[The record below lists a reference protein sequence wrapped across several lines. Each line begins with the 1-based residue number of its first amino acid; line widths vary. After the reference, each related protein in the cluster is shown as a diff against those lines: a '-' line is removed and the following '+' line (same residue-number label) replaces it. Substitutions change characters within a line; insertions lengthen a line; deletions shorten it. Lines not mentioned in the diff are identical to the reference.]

1 MLRNQDL
8 NLLPIFDALVQER
21 QLSRAAERLSMSQ
34 PAVSKALK
42 RLRLSFKDELFVRTR
57 RGLKPTPRALRLH
70 NTLAPALNVIRQS
83 YDAYPFSPEQVDRAF
98 DVTMNSTVELVAM
111 PIIAAH
117 LHRVAPRAVVRV
129 HPDYLPDIPTRLKD
143 GRLDCA
149 VEFVDLPDDQFD
161 SRFMVEE
168 TLVTICAP
176 DHPKAGQRLSIDEFQ
191 ALPHVSVMPRAS
203 LMPSQNNRQLTP
215 IEFLLGS
222 RLPKRNVVM
231 QASSFVAVPGIVA
244 ASGMIAIIS
253 NRQAAPFIRAG
264 KLATLELPF
273 ESPTLKLSLYWHKS
287 RNSDPGHR
295 WFVEM
300 ISKLSAEL

>member
-1 MLRNQDL
+1 MRNQDL
-8 NLLPIFDALVQER
+8 NLLPIFDALVQEQ

-57 RGLKPTPRALRLH
+57 RGLKPTPRALQLH
-70 NTLAPALNVIRQS
+70 GTLAPALNIIRQS
-83 YDAYPFSPEQVDRAF
+83 YDAHPFSADQVERAF

-111 PIIAAH
+111 PHIAASFY
-117 LHRVAPRAVVRV
+117 RIAPKATVRV
-129 HPDYLPDIPTRLKD
+129 HPDYLPDIPARLKD

-149 VEFVDLPDDQFD
+149 IDFIDLPEDQFD
-161 SRFMVEE
+161 SQFVVEE

-176 DHPKAGQRLSIDEFQ
+176 DHPKAGQKLSIDEFQ
-191 ALPHVSVMPRAS
+191 AQPHVSVMPRTS
-203 LMPSQNNRQLTP
+203 LPPSQNNRQLTP

-231 QASSFVAVPGIVA
+231 QASSFVPVPDIVA

-253 NRQAAPFIRAG
+253 SRQAAPMIEAG

-273 ESPTLKLSLYWHKS
+273 ESPTLKLNMYWHKS

-295 WFVEM
+295 WFVDLVT
-300 ISKLSAEL
+300 KLSSHL